1 MSRSKQ
7 ASDSSNRE
15 SPPNAKPVSHSPLPW
30 CIDDNGLIYGQS
42 VGDDDEAPCIA
53 DVIADRDLAGFGIM
67 SAEERAN
74 AAFIVTACNHHET
87 LLATLRKA
95 LLALNTAPRFR
106 VRSTDSYA
114 IASEIDAVLA
124 AAKGGAA

>member
-1 MSRSKQ
+1 MSRSTHS
-7 ASDSSNRE
+7 SD
-15 SPPNAKPVSHSPLPW
+15 HSAPLPEQHPIPHTPLPW
-30 CIDDNGLIYGQS
+30 CDGDNGLIYGQC
-42 VGDDDEAPCIA
+42 VGDDDEAPFVA

-67 SAEERAN
+67 SPEERAN
-74 AAFIVTACNHHET
+74 AAFIVAACNHHET

-95 LLALNTAPRFR
+95 LLALNTARRFR

-124 AAKGGAA
+124 SAKGGAA